1 MRKYGIILVVIFLIA
16 LTSCGSDYAVNGAD
30 IVSDEIETTVDDGES
45 YVSTSGTLNHD
56 EVMPTQ
62 DLQELNYDEIYPD
75 YSERIVL
82 EPDDDIVENSYS
94 NEIITI
100 QDLFEPK
107 DSVIY
112 FEGMPYSIKLYPF
125 GEIVKS
131 EEYGRASFVIFV
143 EADHAV
149 EQCNNF
155 LRITPL
161 RFILDEIEISVE
173 IMQLTDITVTDAEH
187 QIKSEIDF
195 NSYQNSFITY
205 PTEAF
210 PFHSIHL
217 FEGFE
222 LNSKITSIHIK
233 DNNYGGVFVI
243 TERLNLGNIG
253 CVGVRFTNY
262 IRTLEVI
269 DTSNS

>member
-125 GEIVKS
+125 GEIDPKS
-131 EEYGRASFVIFV
+131 NL
-143 EADHAV
+143 
-149 EQCNNF
+149 Q
-155 LRITPL
+155 
-161 RFILDEIEISVE
+161 
-173 IMQLTDITVTDAEH
+173 TD
-187 QIKSEIDF
+187 
-195 NSYQNSFITY
+195 
-205 PTEAF
+205 
-210 PFHSIHL
+210 
-217 FEGFE
+217 
-222 LNSKITSIHIK
+222 
-233 DNNYGGVFVI
+233 
-243 TERLNLGNIG
+243 
-253 CVGVRFTNY
+253 
-262 IRTLEVI
+262 
-269 DTSNS
+269 